1 MLDRPSAQED
11 GEERT
16 PEDTQCRAYVRPANE
31 VGSFWRKR
39 AIDVETGRTS
49 HLKKDK
55 LKNNASRQVHL
66 VGRGSDLE
74 ARQRVELV
82 EEAEEGA

>member
-1 MLDRPSAQED
+1 MVPD
-11 GEERT
+11 G
-16 PEDTQCRAYVRPANE
+16 
-31 VGSFWRKR
+31 GLKR
-39 AIDVETGRTS
+39 LIISSPKIPYTGCTS
-49 HLKKDK
+49 HLKKDN

-82 EEAEEGA
+82 EEAEEEA